1 MARTKTTLQK
11 VKQDEKAETYILDE
25 GTRQLPRKTTKWS
38 GDRQLSPKIIQ
49 NNDSEDDP
57 GSQENNG
64 EDARNV
70 YQRTKEQTEANN
82 TL

>member
-1 MARTKTTLQK
+1 MP
-11 VKQDEKAETYILDE
+11 DE

-38 GDRQLSPKIIQ
+38 GDRQLSSKIIQ

-57 GSQENNG
+57 GSRENNG

-70 YQRTKEQTEANN
+70 YQRPTRTKEQTEVNN
-82 TL
+82 TLEGINSRITEAEIR